1 MARDRGARQMSG
13 PRVPPWDGAEA
24 ACCAIEQGSFTAA
37 AKELGI
43 TQVAVSSRIAKLEHF
58 LGYKIFDRRLGARTT
73 SPTMRGMVMYGHLKE
88 FVDFDWDKLSISQI
102 DAADPNCVACRGFGW
117 VCENHRDKPWEGM
130 LPKSECCGGAGA
142 PCKCNPLSKN

>member
-1 MARDRGARQMSG
+1 MIG

-24 ACCAIEQGSFTAA
+24 ACSAMEQGSFTAA
-37 AKELGI
+37 AKVLGV

-58 LGYKIFDRRLGARTT
+58 LGYQLFFRKIGSRTIT
-73 SPTMRGMVMYGHLKE
+73 PTPKGLAMYAKLKQ
-88 FVDFDWDKLSISQI
+88 FVQFDWKQLQTMTAI
-102 DAADPNCVACRGFGW
+102 DNADPECQVCRGFGW

-142 PCKCNPLSKN
+142 PCTCNPLSRG